1 MINVNGK
8 EFDEHGLSAKT
19 EARRRAGL
27 YDSRMQ
33 DLLQRDI
40 EAELDNPDFAM
51 IRVIYDLHHALG
63 DEGSGLEPP
72 DDLGSGGE
80 KMGRAATFMRRFQT
94 RFIRAVNEGYVQQQ
108 ISFNTL
114 FTQVIDISCS
124 QIYNPEGGT
133 NESKVAAERDIWMS
147 RRPQWDGETAA
158 AVAREGR
165 DRAVFVGIPGTA
177 CLETLKDGG
186 RPVLAMDTC
195 DEVVAEAQADFIPAR
210 FYTRLADVFGRLV
223 VEDLGLM
230 VVAFPECLTGRELD
244 RLLEWAGEHLGDGG
258 VVLLALNRGWSERLA
273 GEEGFVRW
281 WPRRLLERIMAR
293 HGFKV
298 REWKCGEHTMLKGEK
313 GA

>member
-8 EFDEHGLSAKT
+8 EIDEHGLSAKT

-27 YDSRMQ
+27 YDPRMQ
-33 DLLQRDI
+33 ELLERSI

-72 DDLGSGGE
+72 DDLSRDGE

-108 ISFNTL
+108 VSFNTL

-133 NESKVAAERDIWMS
+133 NESKVAAERDMWLT
-147 RRPQWDGETAA
+147 RRPRWDAETAA
-158 AVAREGR
+158 AVAGEGR

-177 CLETLKDGG
+177 SLESFKEGG

-195 DEVVAEAQADFIPAR
+195 DTAVAEAQADFIPAR
-210 FYTRLADVFGRLV
+210 YCTRLADVFGRLV

-230 VVAFPECLTGRELD
+230 VLAFPECQTGRELD
-244 RLLEWAGEHLGDGG
+244 RLLQWAGEHLLPGG
-258 VVLLALNRGWSERLA
+258 AVLVALNRGWSERMA
-273 GEEGFVRW
+273 GEGGFVRW
-281 WPRRLLERIMAR
+281 WPRRLLERLMAR

-298 REWKCGEHTMLKGEK
+298 REWRCGEHTMLKGEK
-313 GA
+313 SA